1 MDAATPSVA
10 FDNNATTS
18 GSAAL
23 VRAEESPYE
32 KESYALMQGRLMI
45 AQEKANAAIALLG
58 EVLQLAL
65 EQGRN
70 GSAITI
76 LVLLTLAYH
85 TAGNTY
91 QTLQTLERALVLAES
106 AGSIHTF
113 VDEGPAMAILLTE
126 FCNRYQRRPVS
137 EQEKIS
143 LEYIYTILAALGQDI
158 PTSWA
163 TSHHH
168 EREELQLDTLSER
181 ENTVL
186 QLIAEGLS
194 NQEIARALVVT
205 VSTVK
210 THLNNIYAKLH
221 VHTRLQAVTR
231 AYELGLLSRCDVET
245 ERLNHL
251 NHSAEV

>member
-1 MDAATPSVA
+1 MDAETPSVA